1 MDTIRV
7 DAVTLH
13 EKATDIRNLKTNHDE
28 NIMKMK
34 SLITTMC
41 NSEVFS
47 GKASKA
53 YLNRM
58 ESMQATFNSFSE
70 LIEEF
75 ATALDGVADTFGDVD
90 DGLASSLNSN

>member
-1 MDTIRV
+1 MTTIRV
-7 DAVTLH
+7 DADTLH
-13 EKATDIRNLKTNHDE
+13 NKATDIRTLKANHDE

-34 SLITTMC
+34 SLINSMC
-41 NSEVFS
+41 NSDVFS
-47 GKASKA
+47 GEASKA

-90 DGLASSLNSN
+90 NGLASSLNSN